1 MIKYTSLRRDG
12 SLGRAIKA
20 MPLQTTAMSSTKT
33 QSGEFSSGGISTTS
47 MSSSRRSCARARC
60 CVLASSNVTSPRVR
74 SDNGILHRIACVY
87 RCSGM
92 LVQIYYSRRRADAQ
106 KNDAQLEFDVSREM
120 TAVIRSGNRD
130 LSGIFRDVG
139 DIARNL
145 KATLHKGR
153 STLCNL
159 KKMLYEILD

>member
-12 SLGRAIKA
+12 SLGRAIRA

-74 SDNGILHRIACVY
+74 SDSGILHRIACVY

-92 LVQIYYSRRRADAQ
+92 LVQVYYSRGRA
-106 KNDAQLEFDVSREM
+106 KTRGKVTHGLKFDVWCEM
-120 TAVIRSGNRD
+120 TTAIRPSNRD
-130 LSGIFRDVG
+130 LLGILRGVVTD
-139 DIARNL
+139 DIR
-145 KATLHKGR
+145 K
-153 STLCNL
+153 
-159 KKMLYEILD
+159 